1 MDEHVDNP
9 RYHNDR
15 LHVDECNFVGVTYL
29 GVEPCEGRSS
39 WSTSKQIWE
48 VEMERVP
55 LTSSSGQTSRAGL
68 LSTTG
73 PETHELGSDGAPV
86 RGGIMMI

>member
-1 MDEHVDNP
+1 M
-9 RYHNDR
+9 
-15 LHVDECNFVGVTYL
+15 LF
-29 GVEPCEGRSS
+29 RS
-39 WSTSKQIWE
+39 E

-86 RGGIMMI
+86 RGGIMIVVVLNENKKLRRKELQIHC